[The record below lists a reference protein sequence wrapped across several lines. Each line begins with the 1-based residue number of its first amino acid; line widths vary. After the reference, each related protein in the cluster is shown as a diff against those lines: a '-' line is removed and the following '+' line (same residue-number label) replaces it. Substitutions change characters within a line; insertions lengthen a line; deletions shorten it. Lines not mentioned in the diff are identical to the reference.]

1 MHRVIH
7 LSITLH
13 HAMTNL
19 ITEFR
24 ISTGG
29 VGVWY
34 LCNFKRLDKDP
45 VKELFAHRNLMKLRY
60 VNKRRSEH

>member
-1 MHRVIH
+1 MMHRVIH

-19 ITEFR
+19 ITEFS

-29 VGVWY
+29 VWWY
-34 LCNFKRLDKDP
+34 LCNFKRLGEDP
-45 VKELFAHRNLMKLRY
+45 VKELFAHRT
-60 VNKRRSEH
+60 